1 MITERASILAD
12 ERGASLIE
20 LALVAPLLAGLL
32 MGMVDIS
39 RGYSEKLQLEQ
50 AAQRSIERV
59 MQQKISSGDM
69 IGTLEAE
76 AANAA
81 GVPVASADGDSWL
94 ECSSDGVSWART
106 TSSTCS
112 TTYYAR
118 YVSVSVAKS
127 FTPMFGGRYFPNADS
142 NGAITITGK
151 ASMRVGQ

>member
-1 MITERASILAD
+1 MTGNRASLLAD
-12 ERGASLIE
+12 ESGASLIE

-59 MQQKISSGDM
+59 MQQKIASGD
-69 IGTLEAE
+69 IVTTLESE
-76 AANAA
+76 AAAGA
-81 GVPVASADGDSWL
+81 GVPVSAADADSWL

-106 TSSTCS
+106 TSVTCS

-118 YVSVSVAKS
+118 YVSVSVVKS
-127 FTPMFGGRYFPNADS
+127 FTPMFGGRFFPNADA

-151 ASMRVGQ
+151 ASMRLGQ

>member
-1 MITERASILAD
+1 MMDKRTSILAD

-20 LALVAPLLAGLL
+20 LALVAPLFAGLL

-59 MQQKISSGDM
+59 MQQKMDSGDLVD
-69 IGTLEAE
+69 TLEAE
-76 AANAA
+76 AADAA
-81 GVPVASADGDSWL
+81 DVPDSAADADSWL
-94 ECSSDGVSWART
+94 ECSSNGVSWART

>member
-1 MITERASILAD
+1 MIGKRASLLAD
-12 ERGASLIE
+12 ERGTSLIE

-39 RGYSEKLQLEQ
+39 RGYSDKLQLEQ

-59 MQQKISSGDM
+59 MQEKIDSGDM
-69 IGTLEAE
+69 VDTLEAE
-76 AANAA
+76 AAEAA
-81 GVPVASADGDSWL
+81 GVDVSAAAADSWL
-94 ECSSDGVSWART
+94 ECSSDGVSWSRA
-106 TSSTCS
+106 TSATCS
-112 TTYYAR
+112 TIYYAR

-127 FTPMFGGRYFPNADS
+127 FTPMFGGKFFPNADA

>member
-1 MITERASILAD
+1 MTITRASILQD

-39 RGYSEKLQLEQ
+39 RGYSEKLLLEQ
-50 AAQRSIERV
+50 AAQRSIERA
-59 MQQKISSGDM
+59 MQQQIASGNLVT
-69 IGTLEAE
+69 TLETE
-76 AANAA
+76 AAAAA
-81 GVPVASADGDSWL
+81 GVPVTAADADSWL
-94 ECSSDGVSWART
+94 ECSADGVSWART

-118 YVSVSVAKS
+118 YVSVSVVKS
-127 FTPMFGGRYFPNADS
+127 FTPMFGGRYFPNANS

-151 ASMRVGQ
+151 ASMRLGQ

>member
-1 MITERASILAD
+1 MTNKRTSILAD

-20 LALVAPLLAGLL
+20 LALVAPLFAGLL

-59 MQQKISSGDM
+59 MQQKMDSGDLVD
-69 IGTLEAE
+69 TLESE
-76 AANAA
+76 AADAA
-81 GVPVASADGDSWL
+81 DVDVSAANGDSWL
-94 ECSSDGVSWART
+94 ECSADGVTWTRVT
-106 TSSTCS
+106 TATCS

-127 FTPMFGGRYFPNADS
+127 FTPMFGGRFFPNADA

-151 ASMRVGQ
+151 ASMRLGQ